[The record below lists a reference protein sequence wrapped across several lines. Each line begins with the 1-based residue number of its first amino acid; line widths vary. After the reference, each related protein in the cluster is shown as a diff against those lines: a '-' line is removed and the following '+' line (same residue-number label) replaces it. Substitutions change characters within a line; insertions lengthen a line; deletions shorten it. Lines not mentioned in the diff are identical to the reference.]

1 MPRVTGT
8 QTDRVRTAPGTAG
21 QRLLWL
27 MARHHGQQATLNA
40 PLLFR
45 LDGPVDVEALS
56 LALTMLTDRHE
67 ALRTTVHGRGRE
79 MVQQVHAPRPVAA
92 ELRTAGSAEELEP
105 EVLEVLRAG
114 LDIEQW
120 PVRPVLISAGQ
131 EHALCVNIS
140 HFVTDGWSGGILA
153 RELWTAYA
161 QALGDPA
168 EQAGQTGQTGQTS
181 HFKPVR
187 WQYADFAEWQAAAVD
202 GEAWR
207 AHEGFWRERLADV
220 EYPSLSAPPR
230 PGAAVRTGAE
240 QFVFADRDVAA
251 FKELAREERA
261 SLFCVVL
268 AAFYAWLYQETNT
281 TDLAVGSLFGNRRRP
296 ETRNTVGFLA
306 NLLVLRTAVPAAG
319 TFRDLVRA
327 TRLTVGE
334 ALVHQDVPC
343 QMVGRVGAAARGRPE
358 DVVFQMLAE
367 PRFDRRAP
375 GGLRI
380 RQLPRPDGLAPRFAF
395 EMVISPVSGGPAEG
409 LEGTVLF
416 AQDRFDRAWVR
427 SALARFRAVTTEHAA
442 EPDRRL

>member
-1 MPRVTGT
+1 
-8 QTDRVRTAPGTAG
+8 
-21 QRLLWL
+21 
-27 MARHHGQQATLNA
+27 MARHHGQQGSLNA

-45 LDGPVDVEALS
+45 LDGPVDIEALS
-56 LALTMLTDRHE
+56 LALTALTDRHE

-79 MVQQVHAPRPVAA
+79 MVQRIHAPRPVAA
-92 ELRTAGSAEELEP
+92 EQRTADSADALER
-105 EVLEVLRAG
+105 EVLDVLRAG

-120 PVRPVLISAGQ
+120 PARPVLVSAGQ
-131 EHALCVNIS
+131 EHVLCVNI
-140 HFVTDGWSGGILA
+140 HHYVTDGWSGGILA

-161 QALGDPA
+161 QALGDPPD
-168 EQAGQTGQTGQTS
+168 QTGHTGHTS
-181 HFKPVR
+181 QLKPVR

-202 GEAWR
+202 GEPWR
-207 AHEGFWRERLADV
+207 AHESFWRERLADV

-230 PGAAVRTGAE
+230 PGAPPRTGAE

-261 SLFCVVL
+261 SLFCVAL
-268 AAFYAWLYQETNT
+268 AAFYAWLYQETNDA
-281 TDLAVGSLFGNRRRP
+281 DLAVGSLFGNRRRP

-306 NLLVLRTAVPAAG
+306 NLLVLRTVVPAAG

-334 ALVHQDVPC
+334 ALAHQDVPC
-343 QMVGRVGAAARGRPE
+343 QMVGRVGGAARGRPE

-395 EMVISPVSGGPAEG
+395 EMVLSPLSGGSLEG

-416 AQDRFDRAWVR
+416 AQDRFDRAWVH
-427 SALARFRAVTTEHAA
+427 SALERFRAVTAERTA